1 MSVQN
6 GGRQHRKWATDPFKD
21 LESGKILRP
30 ATTKG
35 LLIYKTMGFII
46 ILSIASVLVTLLRI
60 YYQITWKLC
69 VFIYLCIAGLFLLIY
84 K

>member
-6 GGRQHRKWATDPFKD
+6 GGRQYRKWATDPFKD

-35 LLIYKTMGFII
+35 FKKTMGFII
-46 ILSIASVLVTLLRI
+46 ILSIVSVLVTLLRI

>member
-6 GGRQHRKWATDPFKD
+6 GGRQYRKWATDPCKD
-21 LESGKILRP
+21 LENGKILRP
-30 ATTKG
+30 SSTTG
-35 LLIYKTMGFII
+35 LRKMMGFII
-46 ILSIASVLVTLLRI
+46 ILSITSVLVTLLTI
-60 YYQITWKLC
+60 YYQVTWKLR